1 MNDRMGRARGVCPGN
16 PGVAFRAPRGLMP
29 GDATPGDTGHHR
41 GASTPQTAP
50 RRPEPP
56 GAHGGCGQALCC
68 TDWAESQLQPASVRR
83 DLASQAP
90 CVRPRDYR
98 DRLLGALVLLLGWSG
113 GALSQSNSDPGVGLG
128 VHAAYTRSRDA
139 AAGRLSGGIQLRA
152 RLTGGLGLE
161 GLASY
166 REEEYEIAGERV
178 LKLAMV
184 PVQGS
189 LQVFF
194 LSSKPIQPYLL
205 AGIGYYYVRAS
216 GLGSR
221 SDTGRKTENKFGAHA
236 GAGIDARVARKVTV
250 HADLRYVFIDVDA
263 VRALTEPGP
272 TERRSD
278 FWHGRA
284 GISFHF

>member
-1 MNDRMGRARGVCPGN
+1 MNDRMGRV
-16 PGVAFRAPRGLMP
+16 
-29 GDATPGDTGHHR
+29 
-41 GASTPQTAP
+41 
-50 RRPEPP
+50 
-56 GAHGGCGQALCC
+56 
-68 TDWAESQLQPASVRR
+68 
-83 DLASQAP
+83 
-90 CVRPRDYR
+90 
-98 DRLLGALVLLLGWSG
+98 LGALVLMLGWSG

-128 VHAAYTRSRDA
+128 AHASYTRAPDA

-189 LQVFF
+189 VQVFF
-194 LSSKPIQPYLL
+194 LFSKPIQPYVL
-205 AGIGYYYVRAS
+205 AGIGYYYLRAS

-221 SDTGRKTENKFGAHA
+221 SDTGRTTENKFGAHA

-263 VRALTEPGP
+263 VRALTAPGP
-272 TERRSD
+272 TEMSSN
-278 FWHGRA
+278 FWHGTA
-284 GISFHF
+284 GISYHF